1 MSRLD
6 IKIKAGTKIIVDYG
20 DGMTIT
26 HETITDTDID
36 HLYDTLGRLE
46 EIERV
51 DRENRSAGRE
61 VGSRNV

>member
-6 IKIKAGTKIIVDYG
+6 IRVKAGTKIILDYG

-36 HLYDTLGRLE
+36 HLYDTISRLE
-46 EIERV
+46 PV
-51 DRENRSAGRE
+51 HTDRENRSEGDER
-61 VGSRNV
+61 

>member
-6 IKIKAGTKIIVDYG
+6 IRVKAGTKIILDYG

-36 HLYDTLGRLE
+36 YLYDTIARLE
-46 EIERV
+46 LAHT
-51 DRENRSAGRE
+51 DREK
-61 VGSRNV
+61 GSER

>member
-6 IKIKAGTKIIVDYG
+6 IRVKAGTKIILDYG

-36 HLYDTLGRLE
+36 YLYDTIARLE
-46 EIERV
+46 LV
-51 DRENRSAGRE
+51 HTDRENGSA
-61 VGSRNV
+61 S